1 MPQVYERYHATYCR
15 LETKSEDQSCK
26 VNAEA
31 IAIGLEL
38 TFHVEHYVN
47 SRGKD
52 CMRGVVTNP
61 IKQVVGYLP
70 ADCSR
75 VFCDLQEQGW
85 TVRIAAS
92 AVGFHEY
99 DRSYWIEAAVFAY
112 EPGAEG
118 SGQEKALGAFVTGTM
133 DRLGKGERPD
143 IRLDDSQIDAALKNE
158 QLYKQVKVTKYPKLP
173 KGDAYYKRQRTQSET
188 MIIAGNARKPG
199 CIVGTV
205 AAYAVIIAAVVFFVW
220 KFVLGD

>member
-15 LETKSEDQSCK
+15 LDTKSEDQSCK

-47 SRGKD
+47 ARGKD
-52 CMRGVVTNP
+52 CTRGVVTNP

-70 ADCSR
+70 AECSR

-85 TVRIAAS
+85 TVRVAAS
-92 AVGFHEY
+92 AVGFHEH

-112 EPGAEG
+112 EVAPQLA
-118 SGQEKALGAFVTGTM
+118 KPLDAFVTGVLE
-133 DRLGKGERPD
+133 RLGKGERPD
-143 IRLDDSQIDAALKNE
+143 IRLSDSQIDEALKNDKF
-158 QLYKQVKVTKYPKLP
+158 YKNVKVTKYPKLP
-173 KGDAYYKRQRTQSET
+173 KGDAYYKRQRTQSEA
-188 MIIAGNARKPG
+188 MIMAGSARKPG
-199 CIVGTV
+199 CIVGTIV
-205 AAYAVIIAAVVFFVW
+205 AYAAIIAVVVFFVY
-220 KFVLGD
+220 KFVLGN